1 MWRTVGCVLGTDCCP
16 NNIWQYFSWR
26 YSFFPEG
33 EKFYTFGLAA
43 LCWAMWNCRNRTTF
57 EFKKLGSPFNVIY
70 VACGY
75 ITYWAGLM
83 RGEDREAME
92 RGAKMLRINA
102 SNMMR
107 ICAAPGGG
115 CN

>member
-1 MWRTVGCVLGTDCCP
+1 MWRTFGCMLGTDHCP
-16 NNIWQYFSWR
+16 NNIWQYFSWC
-26 YSFFPEG
+26 YSFLPDG

-43 LCWAMWNCRNRTTF
+43 LCWAIWNCRNRTTF

-92 RGAKMLRINA
+92 HGAKMLRIIA

-107 ICAAPGGG
+107 IYAAPGG
-115 CN
+115 NN

>member
-1 MWRTVGCVLGTDCCP
+1 MWRTVRCMVCMDCCP
-16 NNIWQYFSWR
+16 NYIWQYFSWC
-26 YSFFPEG
+26 YNFLPDG

-43 LCWAMWNCRNRTTF
+43 LCWAMWNCRNITTF

-75 ITYWAGLM
+75 ITYWEGLM
-83 RGEDREAME
+83 RGEDCEAME
-92 RGAKMLRINA
+92 RGAKMLSINA

-107 ICAAPGGG
+107 ICAAPGG
-115 CN
+115 NN

>member
-1 MWRTVGCVLGTDCCP
+1 MWRTVGCMLGTDLCP
-16 NNIWQYFSWR
+16 NNIWQYFSWC
-26 YSFFPEG
+26 YSFLPDG
-33 EKFYTFGLAA
+33 ERFYTFGLAA
-43 LCWAMWNCRNRTTF
+43 LCWAVWNSHNRTIF
-57 EFKKLGSPFNVIY
+57 EFKKLRSPFDVID

-83 RGEDREAME
+83 MGEDREAME

-107 ICAAPGGG
+107 ICAAPGGT
-115 CN
+115 N